1 MKNTSSFNME
11 HDLFSGKKSGAIAI
25 LSFKERPLTRV
36 TSLSDKKAL
45 FDYLDLISS
54 RSEIKVLLIMGAPVK
69 MGYEDYKEFYQQII
83 RSGLNLE
90 YIERFFNAVSQ
101 FVLKLVSFKKMVVHA
116 DSGKVILLFMN
127 ISLACDYRII
137 TDNTVFMNPNLKLGL
152 VPKGGGV
159 FFLSKI
165 LGSRK
170 TSDILLSG
178 EDITAA
184 EALELGIVDKV
195 VPMNELSEAALKAA
209 QVYVEKPANYLSGIK
224 RLLNYDITTLA
235 DCLET
240 ENDLIRRIIKPLVFK
255 KMVNFYNDT

>member
-1 MKNTSSFNME
+1 MKNTSSFNVG
-11 HDLFSGKKSGAIAI
+11 HNLFSGKKNGTIAI

-36 TSLSDKKAL
+36 ASLSDKKAL

-54 RSEIKVLLIMGAPVK
+54 RSEIKVLLIRGAPVK
-69 MGYEDYKEFYQQII
+69 MGYEDYKAFYRRMIH
-83 RSGLNLE
+83 SGMNQE
-90 YIERFFNAVSQ
+90 HIERFFNAVSQ
-101 FVLKLVSFKKMVVHA
+101 FVLKLVGLNKMVVHA
-116 DSGKVILLFMN
+116 DSGKVILLYMN

-137 TDNTVFMNPNLKLGL
+137 TDNTVFLNPNLKLGL

-170 TSDILLSG
+170 TSEILLSG

-195 VPMNELSEAALKAA
+195 VPVNEFSEAAIKAA

-224 RLLNYDITTLA
+224 RLLNYDIRTLA

-240 ENDLIRRIIKPLVFK
+240 ENELLRRIVKPLVFK
-255 KMVNFYNDT
+255 KTINFDNDT